1 MTIFAHTDGAARGN
15 PGESGIGFILKD
27 ESGKVLH
34 EGFGYIGTA
43 TNNVAEYAALL
54 ACIRKA
60 AEIGCDRLVVHS
72 DSELMVKQMRG
83 EYRVKDKGLL
93 EYYLRVKELLN
104 ASPFTFEIL
113 AIARENNRVADH
125 LANIGIDS
133 KSGQIDV
140 Y

>member
-1 MTIFAHTDGAARGN
+1 MTIIAHTDGAARGN
-15 PGESGIGFILKD
+15 PGESGIGFILED
-27 ESGKVLH
+27 ESGKLLH
-34 EGFGYIGTA
+34 EGSGYIGTA

-60 AEIGCDRLVVHS
+60 GEIGCDKLIVYS

-93 EYYLRVKELLN
+93 EYYLRVKELLA
-104 ASPFTFEIL
+104 ASGFTFVIE
-113 AIARENNRVADH
+113 AIAREKNRPADH

-133 KSGQIDV
+133 KRALAV
-140 Y
+140 